1 MPNPV
6 LELSMRDVQTD
17 AAVITAVG
25 DIDYG
30 SQGLLRDIA
39 GDALANNRIRLVLE
53 LSGVRICDSTGLS
66 VFVDVH
72 RRTTARGGWFRIAG
86 PRPLLVST
94 LAITYLDRL
103 LPVYDSVDAAL
114 ADESD
119 ESDDPR

>member
-1 MPNPV
+1 MPDPV
-6 LELSMRDVQTD
+6 LELSVRDAQAD

-25 DIDYG
+25 DIDY
-30 SQGLLRDIA
+30 SSHTLLRDVA
-39 GDALANNRIRLVLE
+39 GGAVDRNRIRIVLE

-66 VFVDVH
+66 VFVQLH
-72 RRTTARGGWFRIAG
+72 RRTTARGGWFRIAA

-114 ADESD
+114 KAASEDQ
-119 ESDDPR
+119 R

>member
-1 MPNPV
+1 MHNTV
-6 LELSMRDVQTD
+6 LELSMRDIEPD

-30 SQGLLRDIA
+30 SHALLADIA

-66 VFVDVH
+66 VFVDLH
-72 RRTTARGGWFRIAG
+72 RQTTARGGWLRIAG
-86 PRPLLVST
+86 PRPLLIST

-114 ADESD
+114 EDT
-119 ESDDPR
+119 SDDRR